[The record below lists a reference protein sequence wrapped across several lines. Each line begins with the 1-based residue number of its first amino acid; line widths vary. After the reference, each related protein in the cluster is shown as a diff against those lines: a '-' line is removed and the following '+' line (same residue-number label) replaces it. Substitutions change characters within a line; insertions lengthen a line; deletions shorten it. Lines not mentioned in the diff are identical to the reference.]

1 MSVRSTSNWNL
12 EMLVIELLRG
22 GGGGGE
28 TGVPGEKPLGT
39 KDRTNNK
46 LNPMASSPGFE
57 PGQHWWE
64 ASALTT
70 APSLATQNHHDITK
84 TVDYI

>member
-1 MSVRSTSNWNL
+1 MRSTSNWNL
-12 EMLVIELLRG
+12 EMLVIEG
-22 GGGGGE
+22 GGG
-28 TGVPGEKPLGT
+28 TGAPGEKPLGT

-46 LNPMASSPGFE
+46 LNPMASTPGFE

-84 TVDYI
+84 TVNYI